1 METLVE
7 IMGTQQMQDLRLAS
21 YSESLLDSSHI
32 QPTALSVI
40 GKAKQHKTFSP
51 SAWSPAIPVR
61 HSSIFEPVL
70 FGAQLTCE
78 ILCRMAK
85 NILEKGAKTE

>member
-21 YSESLLDSSHI
+21 YSQSLLDSSHI

-40 GKAKQHKTFSP
+40 GKTKQHKTFSP
-51 SAWSPAIPVR
+51 RA
-61 HSSIFEPVL
+61 
-70 FGAQLTCE
+70 
-78 ILCRMAK
+78 
-85 NILEKGAKTE
+85 